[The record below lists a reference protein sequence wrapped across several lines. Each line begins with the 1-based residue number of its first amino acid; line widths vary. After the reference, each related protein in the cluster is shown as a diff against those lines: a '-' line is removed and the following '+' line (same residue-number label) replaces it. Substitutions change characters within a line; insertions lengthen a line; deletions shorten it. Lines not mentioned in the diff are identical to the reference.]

1 MKTLSSIYQLLV
13 PLHGNAVIDYLKMD
27 IESAEW
33 EAIPQIVSSGMMAKV
48 RQLGV
53 EIHLSGNE
61 ALSHYRNLVG
71 IIKSIEDTGMVR
83 FDSKYN
89 PWFSSGP
96 YCFEIAFYR
105 IL

>member
-1 MKTLSSIYQLLV
+1 
-13 PLHGNAVIDYLKMD
+13 
-27 IESAEW
+27 
-33 EAIPQIVSSGMMAKV
+33 MMAKV

-53 EIHLSGNE
+53 EIHLSGNQ

-89 PWFSSGP
+89 PWYLGGIEALDHYNGP
-96 YCFEIAFYR
+96 LGFEIAFYR
-105 IL
+105 TL